1 MVGYWRASGPIA
13 PDAPPAYVAC
23 TPERSVSHSQDS
35 LERGWRVG
43 RSLKWDGVGVWRTIA
58 ELLTSTVVIAKP
70 CNTKQMS
77 YAQVPDTSQMVRR
90 KGVALTERAEVST
103 SVPDMPNAPSPMRL
117 THILSGHAILAPIMR
132 GMPKPR
138 WVVLPQPM

>member
-1 MVGYWRASGPIA
+1 MEGCSG
-13 PDAPPAYVAC
+13 
-23 TPERSVSHSQDS
+23 T
-35 LERGWRVG
+35 RVG
-43 RSLKWDGVGVWRTIA
+43 GWCTIA

-70 CNTKQMS
+70 CQHTTNELRTGSLTQ
-77 YAQVPDTSQMVRR
+77 AEMVRR

>member
-1 MVGYWRASGPIA
+1 M
-13 PDAPPAYVAC
+13 
-23 TPERSVSHSQDS
+23 
-35 LERGWRVG
+35 
-43 RSLKWDGVGVWRTIA
+43 A

-70 CNTKQMS
+70 CNTNTHRRFELPHADMQAPQPS
-77 YAQVPDTSQMVRR
+77 VR
-90 KGVALTERAEVST
+90 GVLTERAEVST